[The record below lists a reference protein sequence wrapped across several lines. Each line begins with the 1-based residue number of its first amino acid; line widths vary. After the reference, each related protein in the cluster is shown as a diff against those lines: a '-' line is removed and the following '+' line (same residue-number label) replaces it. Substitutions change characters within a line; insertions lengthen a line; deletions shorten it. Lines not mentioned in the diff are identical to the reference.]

1 MEKYFISGDI
11 HGNIVDLRERIESVN
26 AKKLILLGDTGINW
40 YGGKKDIRFKTEIS
54 NLNCELFVIRGN
66 HDMPPNEIAGIKKV
80 FNEEIKNYVLKEDEF
95 PLINYLID
103 GEIYYFNKY
112 KCLVIGGA
120 YSVDKYWRLENKWIW
135 FKNEQVP
142 IEDRIKIFAETRDI
156 DFDFV
161 LTHTCP
167 YSWMPTDK
175 FLSFID
181 QSKVDNSME
190 FWLEE
195 IKNSVSWIGIW
206 LFAHYHI
213 DRIERPY
220 VEVMYRDIEDLDAI
234 RERWNNYAR
243 TKELPWW
250 LEKSPN
256 FYQEEKKINA
266 KN

>member
-1 MEKYFISGDI
+1 MKKYFISGDFHADFEDLKARI
-11 HGNIVDLRERIESVN
+11 SAVD

-40 YGGKKDIRFKTEIS
+40 YGNLKDIILKRKIKD
-54 NLNCELFVIRGN
+54 LNCELFVIRGN
-66 HDMPPNEIAGIKKV
+66 HDMPPNEVPGIKKV

-95 PLINYLID
+95 PFINYLID
-103 GEIYYFNKY
+103 GEIYYFNNY
-112 KCLVIGGA
+112 KCLVIGEA
-120 YSVDKYWRLENKWIW
+120 YSVDKPLRLEHNWIW

-142 IEDRIKIFAETRDI
+142 IEDRIRIFAETRDM

-161 LTHTCP
+161 FTHTCP
-167 YSWMPTDK
+167 SSWRPTDK
-175 FLSFID
+175 FLSYVD

-195 IKNSVSWIGIW
+195 IKNSVGWIGIW
-206 LFAHYHI
+206 LFAHYHL

-234 RERWNNYAR
+234 RERWNKYSK
-243 TKELPWW
+243 TGKLDWW
-250 LEKSPN
+250 LIKSPD
-256 FYQEEKKINA
+256 FYQEKEKKNA

>member
-1 MEKYFISGDI
+1 
-11 HGNIVDLRERIESVN
+11 
-26 AKKLILLGDTGINW
+26 
-40 YGGKKDIRFKTEIS
+40 
-54 NLNCELFVIRGN
+54 
-66 HDMPPNEIAGIKKV
+66 MPPNEIAGIKKV

-120 YSVDKYWRLENKWIW
+120 YSVDKYWRLENNWIW

-142 IEDRIKIFAETRDI
+142 IEDRITIFAETRGM

-161 LTHTCP
+161 FSHTCP

-195 IKNSVSWIGIW
+195 IKNNLGCIGVW

-220 VEVMYRDIEDLDAI
+220 VEVIYHNIEDLDAI
-234 RERWNNYAR
+234 RERWGNYTR

-256 FYQEEKKINA
+256 FYQEVNKENA

>member
-1 MEKYFISGDI
+1 MKKKIIPLLLIIAIILETVILYNQNIELKGKNSNITRQLEDSGI
-11 HGNIVDLRERIESVN
+11 
-26 AKKLILLGDTGINW
+26 
-40 YGGKKDIRFKTEIS
+40 
-54 NLNCELFVIRGN
+54 
-66 HDMPPNEIAGIKKV
+66 
-80 FNEEIKNYVLKEDEF
+80 
-95 PLINYLID
+95 LID

-120 YSVDKYWRLENKWIW
+120 YSVDKYWRLENNWIW

-142 IEDRIKIFAETRDI
+142 IEDRIKIFAETRGM

-161 LTHTCP
+161 LSHTCP

-195 IKNSVSWIGIW
+195 IKNNLGRIGVW
-206 LFAHYHI
+206 LFAHYHV

-220 VEVMYRDIEDLDAI
+220 VEVIYHNIEDLDAI
-234 RERWNNYAR
+234 RERWGNYTR

-256 FYQEEKKINA
+256 FYQEVNKENA